1 MNPRRTVIGAAAMSL
16 AVAGTLAGAQSAK
29 ADLGDCLRCD
39 TSPRLVAISGVLDK
53 LQGIVED
60 VMWKYDS
67 AFGKLEAPLQKFE
80 SLLDKAN
87 PLP

>member
-1 MNPRRTVIGAAAMSL
+1 MSL

-67 AFGKLEAPLQKFE
+67 AFGKLETPLSKLQSVLEKF
-80 SLLDKAN
+80 D
-87 PLP
+87 PIQ